1 MMKISRII
9 CGGAGLIFLFSVAG
23 AAQNPGGAAL
33 FQKKCSVCHHVGNT
47 VHAPSPESLH
57 HLSEQTILSALETG
71 VMKAQGSELSEA
83 ERVAVAQFLS
93 RIQSGPAKTSDGYC
107 GAPARPLVNDP
118 GWTEWGVN
126 PQNTRSVP
134 ATIAQLNRDT
144 VPKLRLKWAFG
155 FRGAWATFGQPTVF
169 GGRVFAGSEDGH
181 VYSLDAKTGCIYWI
195 FKAPATVKT
204 AIPVGL
210 GGRVAFFGDVNAN
223 VYAVN
228 ASTGSLIWEVHA
240 DPHSQAR
247 ITGSPVLDG
256 NRLYVPVSSG
266 EEGAAIDPKYPC
278 CTFRGNVVALNALT
292 GKRIWKAYTIPD
304 ASHPTGRKNPDGTSL
319 WGPSG
324 GSVWSAPAID
334 LKGHAIYVAT
344 GNSYSDPPSAYTDA
358 IIAFSIETGK
368 RLWSRQLVANDVWN
382 TACVAPDKANCP
394 PKPGRDFDFGAA
406 PILRTL
412 PNGQRLLLALQKSG
426 VVYALD
432 PDHRGRIV
440 WQVRVGKGGPLG
452 GIQWGGAADQQR
464 LYVPLADWSPTDATA
479 GGGLF
484 ALQLATG
491 RRVWYTPPSKPACLS
506 EVGCNS
512 AQSAP
517 TTLIP
522 GVVFSGS
529 EDGTLRAYDTRT
541 GNVIWQ
547 FNDLREFQTVNG
559 VKARGG
565 SMDATGPAIAGG
577 MLYVDS
583 GYTNEISG
591 NVLLAFSV
599 EGK

>member
-1 MMKISRII
+1 MKISWIVLS
-9 CGGAGLIFLFSVAG
+9 GAGLVFLFSMAG
-23 AAQNPGGAAL
+23 AAQNPNGAAL
-33 FQKKCSVCHHVGNT
+33 FQKRCSVCHHDGNT
-47 VHAPSPESLH
+47 FHAPSPRALR
-57 HLSEQTILSALETG
+57 HLSKQTILSALETG
-71 VMKAQGSELSEA
+71 VMKAQGSELSEG

-93 RIQSGPAKTSDGYC
+93 GTVSREAKPTNGYC
-107 GAPARPLVNDP
+107 SALARPLLNDP
-118 GWTEWGVN
+118 GWAEWGVDAR
-126 PQNTRSVP
+126 NTRSVP
-134 ATIAQLNRDT
+134 ATIAELNRGT
-144 VPKLRLKWAFG
+144 VPNLKLKWAFG
-155 FRGAWATFGQPTVF
+155 FRGAWSTFGQPTVF

-204 AIPVGL
+204 AIPVGF
-210 GGRVAFFGDVNAN
+210 GGRVAYFGDVNAN

-228 ASTGSLIWEVHA
+228 ASTGSLIWEIHA

-278 CTFRGNVVALNALT
+278 CTFRGNVVALNAVT
-292 GKRIWKAYTIPD
+292 GKQIWKAYTIPD
-304 ASHPTGRKNPDGTSL
+304 ASRPTGRKNSDGTSL

-324 GSVWSAPAID
+324 GSVWSAPAVD
-334 LKGHAIYVAT
+334 RKRRAIYVAT

-358 IIAFSIETGK
+358 VIAFSLDTGK
-368 RLWSRQLVANDVWN
+368 RLWSRQLTENDVWN

-394 PKPGRDFDFGAA
+394 PKPGYDFDFGAP
-406 PILRTL
+406 PILRAL
-412 PNGQRLLLALQKSG
+412 PNGRRLLFALQKSG

-432 PDHRGRIV
+432 PDHQGRIV
-440 WQVRVGKGGPLG
+440 WQVRIGRGGPLG
-452 GIQWGGAADQQR
+452 GVQWGGAADQQR
-464 LYVPLADWSPTDATA
+464 LYVPLADWSPTDPTA

-491 RRVWYTPPSKPACLS
+491 RRVWYAPPSKPACLS
-506 EVGCNS
+506 QIGCNS

-517 TTLIP
+517 ATLIP

-529 EDGTLRAYDTRT
+529 EDGILRAYDTRT
-541 GNVIWQ
+541 GKVIWQ

-559 VKARGG
+559 ANARGG
-565 SMDATGPAIAGG
+565 SMDATGPAIVGG

-599 EGK
+599 DGK